1 MVCLHYQMR
10 QESLLNFPK
19 TYFFSICSLL
29 PAAPSTINW
38 RLAVTANISSII
50 LESEIILSAINL
62 NLFEKFSLCVWN
74 LVLYIGKSLV
84 TGSFFLG
91 IHREM
96 ED

>member
-1 MVCLHYQMR
+1 MR

-29 PAAPSTINW
+29 PAAPSAINW

-62 NLFEKFSLCVWN
+62 NLFEKFFIMCLESCFVYWEE
-74 LVLYIGKSLV
+74 SCDW
-84 TGSFFLG
+84 FFFSGNTPGNGRLKTNTL
-91 IHREM
+91 
-96 ED
+96 